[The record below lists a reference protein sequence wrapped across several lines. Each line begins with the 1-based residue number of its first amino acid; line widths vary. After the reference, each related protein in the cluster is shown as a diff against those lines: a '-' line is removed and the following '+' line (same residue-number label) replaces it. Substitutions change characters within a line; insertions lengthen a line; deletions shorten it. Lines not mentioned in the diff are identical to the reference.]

1 MATRHP
7 MDVDTC
13 EMESQTDT
21 GNLKPSPL
29 KKKKLS
35 KHHILKISM
44 SEVPISM
51 FLGAFLIPSRSLH
64 LVTTLNKNMV
74 IFNQV
79 SKKKNL
85 LNLLSVYAG

>member
-21 GNLKPSPL
+21 GNLKPQPL
-29 KKKKLS
+29 KKKKLP

-51 FLGAFLIPSRSLH
+51 FLGAFFIPSRSL
-64 LVTTLNKNMV
+64 
-74 IFNQV
+74 
-79 SKKKNL
+79 
-85 LNLLSVYAG
+85 